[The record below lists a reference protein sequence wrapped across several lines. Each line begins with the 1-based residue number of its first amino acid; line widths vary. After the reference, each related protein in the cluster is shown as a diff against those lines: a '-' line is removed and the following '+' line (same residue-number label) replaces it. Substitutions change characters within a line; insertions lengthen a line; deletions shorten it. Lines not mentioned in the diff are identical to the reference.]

1 MRQKIGHILSS
12 TIKSQKGF
20 TLLEAMLS
28 VVLLGLVA
36 FGISAPYLSGF
47 QALDVQADRMLLDS
61 QLRSRMEVLIG
72 TDFDAL
78 ANGSEVV
85 IVQGQNFTLTWT
97 IANVDLDGDAVAES
111 SAKQITVSITERP
124 GRTLNMIVVDN
135 EDKIKKIS

>member
-1 MRQKIGHILSS
+1 MRQKIRHILNS

-47 QALDVQADRMLLDS
+47 QALDMQADRMLLDS
-61 QLRSRMEVLIG
+61 HMRSRMETLVS

-78 ANGSEVV
+78 GNGSEVV
-85 IVQGQNFTLTWT
+85 TVRGQNYTITWT
-97 IANVDLDGDAVAES
+97 VVNEDLDGDGTSEDT
-111 SAKQITVSITERP
+111 AKKITVSITGLP
-124 GRTLNMIVVDN
+124 GRALKTIVVDN
-135 EDKIKKIS
+135 EGGVGKVS

>member
-1 MRQKIGHILSS
+1 MRQKIRHILNS

-28 VVLLGLVA
+28 MVLLGLVA

-47 QALDVQADRMLLDS
+47 QALDVQAERMLLDS

-78 ANGSEVV
+78 ASGSEVV
-85 IVQGQNFTLTWT
+85 IVQGQNFTLAWT
-97 IANVDLDGDAVAES
+97 IANVDLDGDAVAEIT
-111 SAKQITVSITERP
+111 AKQITVSITERP
-124 GRTLNMIVVDN
+124 GRTLKMIVVDN

>member
-1 MRQKIGHILSS
+1 MHIQNNKDINDVLKS
-12 TIKSQKGF
+12 TSGF

-47 QALDVQADRMLLDS
+47 QALDVQTERMLLDS

-85 IVQGQNFTLTWT
+85 IVQGQNFTLAWV
-97 IANVDLDGDAVAES
+97 ISNEDMDGDGTPES
-111 SAKQITVSITERP
+111 TAKKITVSITERP
-124 GRTLNMIVVDN
+124 GRTLKMIVVNN